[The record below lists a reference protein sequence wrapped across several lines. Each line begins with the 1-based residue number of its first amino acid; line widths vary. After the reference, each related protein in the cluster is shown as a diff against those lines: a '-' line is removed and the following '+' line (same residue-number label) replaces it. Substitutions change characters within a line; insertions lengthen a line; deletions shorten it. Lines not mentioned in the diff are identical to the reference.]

1 MTGIWFLPC
10 ASVLTS
16 RRSVI
21 NPIAQAAILN
31 TRLGLGA
38 DGDLRGRGTNAGK
51 PGEGGGEKIRWLKLN
66 RDEVDDVGPFSPWYE
81 AALRRFSRAII
92 TLGCVL

>member
-1 MTGIWFLPC
+1 M
-10 ASVLTS
+10 
-16 RRSVI
+16 
-21 NPIAQAAILN
+21 AQATILN

-51 PGEGGGEKIRWLKLN
+51 PGEGGGEKMRWLKLN
-66 RDEVDDVGPFSPWYE
+66 LDEVDDVGPFSPWYE

-92 TLGCVL
+92 TLGCVLWERSIAGAIIVAAAVLLHI